1 MIWRRMLCED
11 LFVREEKMGFTL
23 VPNSVV
29 ASWTSSIS
37 RVDRDAS
44 HAQWATSRSIFART
58 ARWYD

>member
-23 VPNSVV
+23 VPNFVL
-29 ASWTSSIS
+29 ASWVEF

-58 ARWYD
+58 AR